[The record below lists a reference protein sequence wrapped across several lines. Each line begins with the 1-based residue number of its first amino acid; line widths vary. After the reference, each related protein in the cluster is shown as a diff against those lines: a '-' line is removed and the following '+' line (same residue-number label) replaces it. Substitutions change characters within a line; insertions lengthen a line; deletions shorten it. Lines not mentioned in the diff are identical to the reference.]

1 MLLNAFLPL
10 TEIGEAVLAGIKR
23 LWDRGFKGKYEKPDS
38 DEINTKKVMF
48 QEVENLYVGPEI
60 KAFVVYSGYFTTFW
74 GIMIFSSGLPA
85 LYLVG
90 FATYFTQY
98 WVYKYLLLKFYKK
111 TVSFDDELPKFSI
124 LYFNI
129 GILFHVLFALFVY
142 TNTTLVP
149 SQWEAAKTLK
159 LDQH

>member
-60 KAFVVYSGYFTTFW
+60 KAFVVYSGYITTFW

-98 WVYKYLLLKFYKK
+98 WV
-111 TVSFDDELPKFSI
+111 
-124 LYFNI
+124 
-129 GILFHVLFALFVY
+129 
-142 TNTTLVP
+142 
-149 SQWEAAKTLK
+149 
-159 LDQH
+159 